1 MNKILATMF
10 IAVLSVSTLYGCGKK
25 ADTQKPIEEVR
36 AEAEKMS
43 VGDLE
48 AAAKAY
54 ANEIASKKSEAEK
67 ISNQLKGLSLQDM
80 MGEKGKSIKDQAAAL
95 GNQVSALTE
104 RYQVYA
110 QKYQAAGGDMAKIQ
124 IS

>member
-1 MNKILATMF
+1 MKKIFGMMF
-10 IAVLSVSTLYGCGKK
+10 IALLSVTALYGCGKK

-43 VGDLE
+43 VSDLE
-48 AAAKAY
+48 ATAKAY
-54 ANEIASKKSEAEK
+54 AREIASKKSEADK
-67 ISNQLKGLSLQDM
+67 IGSQLKGLSLQDM
-80 MGEKGKSIKDQAAAL
+80 MGEKGKSIKDQASAL
-95 GNQVSALTE
+95 GKQVSALTE

-110 QKYQAAGGDMAKIQ
+110 QKFQAAGGDMAKIQ